1 MLLIKPSPPKT
12 PNDHCGRGHK
22 PRLSSRMTQTPPAK
36 SPLEFVLH
44 QLNTPDCNS
53 LPSEIPNIGAQ
64 LPEEE
69 AIRKPG
75 TFTLLKFSPYS
86 K

>member
-1 MLLIKPSPPKT
+1 
-12 PNDHCGRGHK
+12 
-22 PRLSSRMTQTPPAK
+22 MTQTPPAK